1 MANYKNKQHW
11 AIADRSGRATDW
23 ATLALAQG
31 VCLKKQRA
39 ETGGRR

>member
-1 MANYKNKQHW
+1 MLGSADLSGLKQNKQHW
-11 AIADRSGRATDW
+11 ATDW